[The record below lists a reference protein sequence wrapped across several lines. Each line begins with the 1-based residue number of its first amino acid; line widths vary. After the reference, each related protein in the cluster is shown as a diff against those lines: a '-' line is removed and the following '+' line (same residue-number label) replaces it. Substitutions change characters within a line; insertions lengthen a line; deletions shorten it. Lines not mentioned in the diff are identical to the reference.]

1 MPHSTDFFLYFLE
14 KYHWTFDGSSTTE
27 SFDNLNQKTAI
38 LTGARIADIRP
49 SLLMEEEEEGHFVTD
64 FTSSELSG
72 DKGVTVSFSM
82 KQAGNVFQVDL

>member
-1 MPHSTDFFLYFLE
+1 M
-14 KYHWTFDGSSTTE
+14 
-27 SFDNLNQKTAI
+27 NQKTAI

-49 SLLMEEEEEGHFVTD
+49 SLLMEEEEGHFVTD

-72 DKGVTVSFSM
+72 DKGVTVSLSM

>member
-1 MPHSTDFFLYFLE
+1 MAT
-14 KYHWTFDGSSTTE
+14 
-27 SFDNLNQKTAI
+27 

-49 SLLMEEEEEGHFVTD
+49 SLLMEEEEEGNFVAD

-82 KQAGNVFQVDL
+82 KQAGNAFQVDK

>member
-1 MPHSTDFFLYFLE
+1 M
-14 KYHWTFDGSSTTE
+14 
-27 SFDNLNQKTAI
+27 NQKTAI

-72 DKGVTVSFSM
+72 DTGVTVSLSM